1 MTSRWSKKSGLK
13 LEKFSV
19 DDTFIHRLNISQPE
33 KGYRFSIDPLILA
46 AHILPKGDETVMD
59 LGCGCGIIS
68 LALAHRYPN
77 LKITGI
83 EIQKELY
90 TFAQQNIAANGFEK
104 NIHILHDDIK
114 NIKFSETDTRA
125 DIIVTNPP
133 YKKLGTGRLN
143 PDPQKALARH
153 ETSLDIDVLIEC
165 SNRLIRDQGL
175 LFIIFPFDRLSD
187 LTQAMAR
194 HHFYPEFIRY
204 VYIKAGTKATRVIV
218 RAAKNGNRQCSLSP
232 PLFIYTPENKFSKE
246 YLSLFRT

>member
-19 DDTFIHRLNISQPE
+19 DSSSIHRLNISQPE
-33 KGYRFSIDPLILA
+33 KGYRFSLDPLILA

-68 LALAHRYPN
+68 LILAYQYPT

-83 EIQKELY
+83 EIQEELY

-153 ETSLDIDVLIEC
+153 ETTLDIDALIEC
-165 SNRLIRDQGL
+165 SSYLIRDQGL

-187 LTQAMAR
+187 LTLAMAR
-194 HHFYPEFIRY
+194 HHFYPEFIRH
-204 VYIKAGTKATRVIV
+204 VHIKANAKASRVIV
-218 RAAKNGNRQCSLSP
+218 RAVKNGNRQCFLSP
-232 PLFIYTPENKFSKE
+232 PFFVYTLDNKYTEE
-246 YLSLFRT
+246 YLSLV